1 MTRFRDVI
9 VGGLLLLPIL
19 STGAFTGPNA
29 ADAQKIDAC
38 LKAAAE
44 KDTSG
49 AACIGIVA
57 DPCIAAASKTDNFI
71 KDSAA
76 CAARELAI
84 WTARLP
90 RAVGS
95 ASKGGGK
102 NIASAVAASQKSF
115 TDSLA
120 KLCPLYDG
128 LDPGMSL
135 GGATYCRL
143 QETAM
148 RVLLLEQLA
157 DAVNPH

>member
-1 MTRFRDVI
+1 MTRIRHALI
-9 VGGLLLLPIL
+9 GGLLLIPIL
-19 STGAFTGPNA
+19 SLAAPAAPSA
-29 ADAQKIDAC
+29 ADARKIDAC

-49 AACIGIVA
+49 AACIGVIA
-57 DPCIAAASKTDNFI
+57 DPCIAGASKTDSFI

-84 WTARLP
+84 WNGRLQ
-90 RAVGS
+90 RAVQS

-102 NIASAVAASQKSF
+102 GIAGAVAASQKSF

-120 KLCPLYDG
+120 KLCPLYDK
-128 LDPGMSL
+128 LDPGMAL

-148 RVLLLEQLA
+148 RVLLLERLA

>member
-1 MTRFRDVI
+1 MIKNKRVI
-9 VGGLLLLPIL
+9 LAALLLLAALPMV
-19 STGAFTGPNA
+19 SAAPNP

-38 LKAAAE
+38 LKATAE

-49 AACIGIVA
+49 TACIGIVA
-57 DPCIAAASKTDNFI
+57 DPCIAAASKTDSFI

-84 WTARLP
+84 WTTRLQ
-90 RAVGS
+90 RAIQS
-95 ASKGGGK
+95 ANKGGGK
-102 NIASAVAASQKSF
+102 GIATAVATSQKSF

-120 KLCPLYDG
+120 KLCPQFDK

-143 QETAM
+143 QETAT
-148 RVLLLEQLA
+148 RALLLERLA

>member
-1 MTRFRDVI
+1 MARRFAFVL
-9 VGGLLLLPIL
+9 VGILLAVWVA
-19 STGAFTGPNA
+19 GAAAGPNP
-29 ADAQKIDAC
+29 DAQKIDAC

-57 DPCIAAASKTDNFI
+57 DPCIAAASKTDSFI

-84 WTARLP
+84 WTARLQ
-90 RAVGS
+90 RAVAS
-95 ASKGGGK
+95 ANKGGGK
-102 NIASAVAASQKSF
+102 SIASSVAASQKSF

-120 KLCPLYDG
+120 RLCPLYDKI
-128 LDPGMSL
+128 DPGMAL

-148 RVLLLEQLA
+148 RALLLERLA